1 MIEIVILIY
10 IIGIGILFYEQS
22 LHGDVDII
30 DILMWPVIA
39 MMIVSIA
46 CAVLMWQVFYHVK
59 RKYKLWRQRK

>member
-22 LHGDVDII
+22 LHGDVDVV

-39 MMIVSIA
+39 MMVVSIA
-46 CAVLMWQVFYHVK
+46 CALLWQMEH
-59 RKYKLWRQRK
+59 

>member
-39 MMIVSIA
+39 VFVFFGV
-46 CAVLMWQVFYHVK
+46 VLPDWFEGVLEKIKERFE
-59 RKYKLWRQRK
+59 